1 MGRAG
6 AQAGRLGTALALVAA
21 LGLALR
27 LSVPTPHAVADA
39 PHGDTSIPGTPVQV
53 SQEACGSGWSGGAA
67 GPVTLAL
74 WNASGRNAEAA
85 LENASTHEYL
95 LYAENLGADV
105 TRSVT
110 VTLGP
115 GSYRLL
121 CFVDDETGVAGPA
134 QQVTGSYAGALTP
147 AVLPVSTTDLI
158 EPLLAYQRWISGR
171 LTILQNK
178 LARFEKRLH
187 RGDWE
192 RAKRSWLATHRAW
205 IVLGAAYDT
214 FGDVGDAI
222 DGRPTA
228 GVDPATDRSL
238 TGFHKIEALLWAQG
252 RPTRHRMRAVI
263 LPAVRTMAASVTRIQ
278 QGWGTTFQVAPIDMG
293 LRTHEI
299 LEDGLRWD
307 LTGRTDA
314 GSHTTLAALDAE
326 VTGTRAVLSFLR
338 PLLQPRDRDLAAT
351 DAWLHRF
358 KADVDRYH
366 RAKHVWAPLQDLG
379 TGQLERLHADLDQ
392 TLEYLSEI
400 AVLTDPEKVYQ

>member
-1 MGRAG
+1 MERAR
-6 AQAGRLGTALALVAA
+6 AQAGRLGTALLLAA
-21 LGLALR
+21 TLGLALH
-27 LSVPTPHAVADA
+27 LSAPAPVAVADA
-39 PHGDTSIPGTPVQV
+39 PHGDTSIAGTPVEV

-85 LENASTHEYL
+85 LQNTATHAYL

-105 TRSVT
+105 TRAET

-134 QQVTGSYAGALTP
+134 RRVTGSYAGAVTP
-147 AVLPVSTTDLI
+147 AVLPVSATDLI
-158 EPLLAYQRWISGR
+158 EPLLDYQRWISGR
-171 LTILQNK
+171 LAILQRK
-178 LARFEKRLH
+178 LARFEKRLR
-187 RGDWE
+187 RGDVA
-192 RAKRSWLATHRAW
+192 RARRSWLAAHRGW
-205 IVLGAAYDT
+205 IVLGAAYDA

-222 DGRPTA
+222 DGRPTP
-228 GVDPATDRSL
+228 GVAPATDHGL

-252 RPTRHRMRAVI
+252 RPSRHRMRAVI
-263 LPAVRTMAASVTRIQ
+263 LPALRSLAASVTQIQ
-278 QGWGTTFQVAPIDMG
+278 RGWGTTFQVAPIDLG

-326 VTGTRAVLSFLR
+326 VTGTRAVLAFLR
-338 PLLQPRDRDLAAT
+338 PLLQPRDPDLAAT
-351 DAWLHRF
+351 DAWLHRL
-358 KADVDRYH
+358 KADVDRYR
-366 RAKHVWAPLQDLG
+366 RARHAWTPLQSLSV
-379 TGQLERLHADLDQ
+379 GQLEQLHADLDQ
-392 TLEYLSEI
+392 ALEYLSEI
-400 AVLTDPEKVYQ
+400 AVLTDPAKVYQ